1 MVIPLLC
8 VLGLLKLSPEGPS
21 LELLQHQKLMTH
33 CKSPLYMYMYVCGL
47 VCYQI
52 GVLYLYMS

>member
-1 MVIPLLC
+1 MLC

-33 CKSPLYMYMYVCGL
+33 CKWLLYMYMYVYGL
-47 VCYQI
+47 VCYQLA
-52 GVLYLYMS
+52 VLNLYMS